1 MNIHSIQ
8 AMVCANALLLSTSAQ
23 AGGLEGRGSDQVIA
37 LGLPALA
44 GAITLAQQ
52 DDEGFWMLAKTMG
65 TSFVTTE
72 ALKYA
77 THDTDWGIRPNGED
91 KSFPS
96 GHTSTACAGA
106 AFIGQR
112 YGWRYGSAALLPAA
126 YVGWSRVDQDLHH
139 VRDVVVGCALGVISG
154 LYFTQPKT
162 GTTVTPFLDRQ
173 VWGVQIQSVW

>member
-1 MNIHSIQ
+1 M
-8 AMVCANALLLSTSAQ
+8 
-23 AGGLEGRGSDQVIA
+23 
-37 LGLPALA
+37 
-44 GAITLAQQ
+44 
-52 DDEGFWMLAKTMG
+52 
-65 TSFVTTE
+65 TTE

-77 THDTDWGIRPNGED
+77 THDTDWGIRPNGD
-91 KSFPS
+91 DYAFPS